1 MVTPRD
7 APGTAGEVSPSGEPA
22 APGTQAEPAGFR
34 AGAPPAT
41 PPAERRDR
49 ELPQAGASDLRR
61 RLDRRS
67 PQAVSRQIN
76 PTANAVA
83 RRTAG
88 LADLQYA
95 NHICLVYERAAEAHA
110 GVVAFFTA
118 GLAAGDR
125 CLYGG
130 GGANWQ
136 RIERALAAGPD
147 APAAAGLD
155 AAAALGE
162 IRPPRGGG
170 FAAWLDLVLEAE
182 RQALADGFP
191 GLRVSWEMPP
201 GPALRRLADLGEME
215 ELLDRALAG
224 SRVTLLCR
232 YSRQRSPAALLQQVM
247 HSHPAAMLGGEVGAN
262 LFYEPAPDAAAGV
275 DAEERVDRMLAQMR
289 REVRRDRRL
298 RDLERRLADRAIAL
312 ERADQDREQLIA
324 MLAHE
329 LRNPLSTVSI
339 ALSVLRLR
347 GGAAGADETWK
358 RALDAAERQ
367 VFHQAALVD
376 DLLEAARVT
385 RGEIDLH
392 REPLDLG
399 RLVPEVVDTH
409 REELREAGLTLDL
422 ELTRELLPVSGDRL
436 RLWQAVAH
444 LLQNAMKFSPP
455 GGRVKVRVRR
465 AADGR
470 AEISVRDSGIGIG
483 SELLPH
489 VFEPFIQ
496 ADHTLDR
503 AKGGLGVGLAVVK
516 GVIELHGGEVQ
527 VRSEGKLGKGSEFRL
542 LLPLD
547 PAARDD
553 ARPGL
558 HAVAAGGQPPAP
570 STGARRVLVVED
582 NLDTAETLRDLLELS
597 GFEVAIAGTGS
608 EGVTMAHE
616 FHPEVV
622 LCDLGLP
629 GMNGFEV
636 ATALRQDP
644 TTASA
649 RLIALTGYG
658 GDEDRRRS
666 REAGFDIHLT
676 KPVEPSLLR
685 RLLAQDG
692 ARTA

>member
-1 MVTPRD
+1 MQIRPRAAVPRR
-7 APGTAGEVSPSGEPA
+7 APGTVGEVSLPDSTVTSL
-22 APGTQAEPAGFR
+22 PG
-34 AGAPPAT
+34 
-41 PPAERRDR
+41 
-49 ELPQAGASDLRR
+49 LL
-61 RLDRRS
+61 
-67 PQAVSRQIN
+67 
-76 PTANAVA
+76 
-83 RRTAG
+83 
-88 LADLQYA
+88 DLQHA
-95 NHICLVYERAAEAHA
+95 NHLCLVYERAAEARA
-110 GVVAFFTA
+110 AVVAFFNA

-130 GGANWQ
+130 GANWR
-136 RIERALAAGPD
+136 RIERTLAMGLH
-147 APAAAGLD
+147 APAIAGRNGGP
-155 AAAALGE
+155 AVLGE
-162 IRPPRGGG
+162 IRPPRGSGLE
-170 FAAWLDLVLEAE
+170 AWLDLVLDAE

-201 GPALRRLADLGEME
+201 APELRRLADLGEME
-215 ELLDRALAG
+215 ETLDRALAG
-224 SRVTLLCR
+224 SRVVLLCR

-247 HSHPAAMLGGEVGAN
+247 HSHPVAILGGEVGAN
-262 LFYEPAPDAAAGV
+262 VFYEPAPDAAAGV
-275 DAEERVDRMLAQMR
+275 DSEERVDRMLAQVR
-289 REVRRDRRL
+289 RELRRDRRL
-298 RDLERRLADRAIAL
+298 RELERRLADRAIEL

-347 GGAAGADETWK
+347 GGAAETDETWK
-358 RALDAAERQ
+358 RALDTAERQ
-367 VFHQAALVD
+367 VHHQAALVD

-392 REPLDLG
+392 REPLDLAW
-399 RLVPEVVDTH
+399 LVPEVVDAH
-409 REELREAGLTLDL
+409 REDFREAGLALDL
-422 ELTRELLPVSGDRL
+422 ELTREPLPVSGDRL

-444 LLQNAMKFSPP
+444 LLQNAVKFSPP
-455 GGRVKVRVRR
+455 GSWVKVRLGR
-465 AADGR
+465 AAGGR
-470 AEISVRDSGIGIG
+470 AEISVRDSGIGI
-483 SELLPH
+483 SPDLLPH
-489 VFEPFIQ
+489 VFEAFTQ

-503 AKGGLGVGLAVVK
+503 AKGGLGVGLALVK
-516 GVIELHGGEVQ
+516 GVIELHGGEVEA
-527 VRSEGKLGKGSEFRL
+527 RSEGKSGKGSEFKL

-547 PAARDD
+547 PAAGDD
-553 ARPGL
+553 AGADL
-558 HAVAAGGQPPAP
+558 LAATAATATAAGGQLPAP
-570 STGARRVLVVED
+570 GESSRRVLVVED

-597 GFEVAIAGTGS
+597 GFEVAVAASGS
-608 EGVTMAHE
+608 EGVSAAHE
-616 FHPEVV
+616 FRPEVV

-685 RLLAQDG
+685 RLLQPDRAP
-692 ARTA
+692 TP